1 MQPIDPS
8 KLSTD
13 IKKTEPDLNKE
24 VNGKDVNIRE
34 LSSKN
39 TSSAEI
45 SNKITSTIAN
55 QQRLA
60 IGVLLKQ
67 TLENLSSNG
76 LLSIDTQ
83 KAILSAKKILPG
95 EFTQLYIQDR
105 VQQHKLAEILAAQTI
120 KPEQL
125 TLGTLR
131 QWFSGQVIQSIVY
144 QAPQNNIAL
153 LLVNKSGKFPQ
164 NAIADLN
171 NKLITND
178 IIKQSQLVEIKTD
191 LKLEPGQQLLLTVNK
206 NASEISFQL
215 KHSPAQSNQVSQ
227 YINQLVTKQQAMPQL
242 LASLK
247 EIATQTNQA
256 NTFFT
261 PQFKKQVEITLQQF
275 PQLDQLSSGKEVKN
289 AINNSGIFLES
300 KVLESKVLE
309 SKILNSTNNQ
319 KISPSN
325 NQSVLS
331 SLNNQPVISPL
342 NNQPVLSHS
351 TAPITDLKAGLSQ
364 LVFLIQNNQA
374 ILLPKAVTPESSLYK
389 NIAYDGL
396 INSQTNLKHIIDLP
410 GRITHAQVQM
420 PVLDSNLFQ
429 LNNHLLL
436 QSRILEQLEGV
447 LSRIVISQLHTRES
461 GDQSFF
467 NFEIPFRHNDQQEV
481 LQLKIREQLKEK
493 EAGQG
498 NKIWTVNLAF
508 HLKTLGGIRIY
519 ITLDKQDLAIQF
531 WTEKKESLA
540 LFQNNFSL
548 LSERLLAAGFTLSQL
563 KAFQG
568 IPEEAE
574 KEQTNSQFI
583 IDEQV

>member
-24 VNGKDVNIRE
+24 FNGKDVNIRE

-45 SNKITSTIAN
+45 SNKITSAIAN

-164 NAIADLN
+164 NVIADLN

-275 PQLDQLSSGKEVKN
+275 PQLAQLSSGKEVKN

-300 KVLESKVLE
+300 KVLESKVL
-309 SKILNSTNNQ
+309 NSTNNQ
-319 KISPSN
+319 QISP
-325 NQSVLS
+325 
-331 SLNNQPVISPL
+331 LNNQPVISPL
-342 NNQPVLSHS
+342 NNQLVLPHN

-374 ILLPKAVTPESSLYK
+374 ILLPKAVTPENSLYK

-481 LQLKIREQLKEK
+481 LQLKIREQLKEQ
-493 EAGQG
+493 EAEQG

>member
-13 IKKTEPDLNKE
+13 IKKTELDLNKE
-24 VNGKDVNIRE
+24 VNGKDVNIRK

-60 IGVLLKQ
+60 IGILLKQ

-76 LLSIDTQ
+76 LLSINTQ
-83 KAILSAKKILPG
+83 KAILSTKKILPG

-105 VQQHKLAEILAAQTI
+105 VQQHKLAEILASQTI

-164 NAIADLN
+164 NVIADLN

-178 IIKQSQLVEIKTD
+178 LIKQSQLVEIKTD
-191 LKLEPGQQLLLTVNK
+191 LKLYPGQQLLLTVNK

-275 PQLDQLSSGKEVKN
+275 PQLALLSTGKEVKN

-300 KVLESKVLE
+300 KVS
-309 SKILNSTNNQ
+309 NSTNNQ
-319 KISPSN
+319 
-325 NQSVLS
+325 Q
-331 SLNNQPVISPL
+331 ISPL
-342 NNQPVLSHS
+342 NNQPEISHS

-374 ILLPKAVTPESSLYK
+374 ILLPKSVTPESSLYK

-461 GDQSFF
+461 GDQSFI

-493 EAGQG
+493 EAEQG
-498 NKIWTVNLAF
+498 NKIWTANLAF

-531 WTEKKESLA
+531 WTEKKENLD

-548 LSERLLAAGFTLSQL
+548 LSERLLAAGFTLSQI
-563 KAFQG
+563 KAFHG